1 MDLLSTEEACE
12 ILGLKFSVFRQ
23 LRRAAGL
30 PEPVFKKENA
40 YFYDKHEL
48 IEFTKKNDVAKI
60 ISETRQKIRAGGKSI
75 RAYNYTGNHKKKL
88 TAKPVVT
95 PEKRIVAETLICLFI
110 RGKFD
115 PEPRQTMRRLFIEN
129 ARNNPPKRHVVHL
142 SEVYGLD

>member
-1 MDLLSTEEACE
+1 MHLSTEQACE

-23 LRRAAGL
+23 LRRAASL

-40 YFYDKHEL
+40 YFYDKNEL
-48 IEFTKKNDVAKI
+48 IEFAKNNDVAKI

-75 RAYNYTGNHKKKL
+75 KSYNRTGNHKKKL

-95 PEKRIVAETLICLFI
+95 PEKRIIAETLICLFI

-115 PEPRQTMRRLFIEN
+115 PEPRQTMRRISIEN
-129 ARNNPPKRHVVHL
+129 VRKNPPKRHIVRL